1 MLAEFDNSLSTE
13 ANASDIERLIGEKFG
28 EIITAN
34 TEKKITLLSRNM
46 TNKPCQVNFDETNT
60 ETCGCQALQ
69 NKKWT
74 RKFNF

>member
-46 TNKPCQVNFDETNT
+46 TNHVK
-60 ETCGCQALQ
+60 
-69 NKKWT
+69 
-74 RKFNF
+74 

>member
-34 TEKKITLLSRNM
+34 TEKKITLLWRNM
-46 TNKPCQVNFDETNT
+46 TNKPCQVNFDEICYR
-60 ETCGCQALQ
+60 EI
-69 NKKWT
+69 
-74 RKFNF
+74 

>member
-46 TNKPCQVNFDETNT
+46 TNKPCQVNFDEMNT
-60 ETCGCQALQ
+60 ETL
-69 NKKWT
+69 
-74 RKFNF
+74 